1 MALLMAKYLCIAR
14 IEGGKIQN
22 PKAVK
27 TLFEA
32 LKDGKYKVEISPVN
46 TRSLNQNHYYW
57 LIMTDYVQPALYD
70 AGWSDIKNKDAAHE
84 FVKSLFL
91 KTKFTNENSGEVV
104 ERIKSTAELT
114 KTEFNEYLEDIWRW
128 AAEYLSIT
136 IPAPNEQFALYE

>member
-32 LKDGKYKVEISPVN
+32 LKDGKYKVEISPLN
-46 TRSLNQNHYYW
+46 TRSLNQNSYYW
-57 LIMTDYVQPALYD
+57 MMLTEYVQPALYD
-70 AGWSDIKNKDAAHE
+70 IGWSDIKTKEAAHE
-84 FVKSLFL
+84 FVAGLFL
-91 KTKFTNENSGEVV
+91 KRKIINEQTWEETQRV
-104 ERIKSTAELT
+104 KSTTELS
-114 KTEFNEYLEDIWRW
+114 KTEFNEYLEDIWKW

-136 IPAPNEQFALYE
+136 IPAPNEQFTLYE